1 MRLVPG
7 DPERLGGYWLAARLG
22 AGGRGVVYDA
32 YDDEG
37 HRFAVTVPRGE
48 VGHRYERV
56 TCRHLA
62 EVVAVGSD
70 AGIPYVVSEFVNG
83 PDLRQAVALHGPYAG
98 AELAALAG
106 ALAEVLRALHD
117 AGLTHRGLNPE
128 SVLLADDG
136 PKVIELG
143 LPVPRPLGACTYQA
157 PEVLT
162 GQAAEAAADVFA
174 WGAVVLFA
182 ATGHDPFHG
191 DSLGGIMH
199 RLLTVDP
206 DVSCLPGSL
215 AELVGRALAKDPA
228 DRPTAAELLVDSDA
242 QLRPPET
249 YVRQRSLGELAEEV
263 YATLTPAQQQEVP
276 GLLLRLL
283 DGDTPHDE
291 GDVLRPLME
300 AGLLVR
306 RSVRVPAVE
315 TSVGKLVAVSDDRVA
330 PASAAL
336 YRAWPRLR
344 GWVADERE
352 GLVVHRRIREAARHW
367 SEHRRGR
374 GHLLRGHELDTALG
388 WAATKR
394 RHVRLNQL
402 ERDFINDSVALSKQ
416 RRKLLVPALAS
427 VAAVLAVA
435 VTMTVVS
442 VHGQND
448 LRERLIEADARAV
461 AARAESLRTSD
472 PRTAM
477 RLSVAAWRLAP
488 VFEARA
494 ALQASLVQPEL
505 AVFTDPDADPQ
516 ARYLLRG
523 DTLIRW
529 DASALTLWD
538 VAARRRVASYPL
550 PAGIT
555 ALSDDGRYAEG
566 PATGPIDVTTG
577 RAPDAAVYAISKG
590 NRTRVYRGTRVLFD
604 LTDAKVA
611 LSADGARAAVSRLN
625 GRVELWDLAPRR
637 TRVKVLEVEPL
648 TGADAAAPALAF
660 SPDGRTL
667 AVAGRDG
674 VTLVGGEDARSRG
687 ASAET
692 FGTATQPGPDTVA
705 DLSRGASPAPTGAT
719 APSSGVL
726 ALPAPTPTPA
736 QAPPSAPSQAAAPG
750 TSQAPAARAS
760 QAPVASTSQPP
771 AASTSQPPAAGAS
784 QAPAAGASAS
794 TGADAP
800 ATGPAQPDAQT
811 GTARAEAEASASKAG
826 RPGTGGSGTGQPQ
839 ARATGATPRHAD
851 EAGTGRSGSG
861 DPQAARTGDGEAARS
876 SDGQAARP
884 RDGETARAGDGGGE
898 AARTSDGG
906 GEAARTGDGQAA
918 RAGDGQDARAGDGQ
932 GARPGGEPDDG
943 RGPGA
948 RQGQDRAWG
957 VEVVDGMEAAPGA
970 SAGPLVFSPDGRLLA
985 LPGAGEVRVWNVA
998 ERRLS
1003 GSYPLKD
1010 PGHGLAFSL
1019 DGRQLRYLGGL
1030 GSVVSLD
1037 VSGLPAPSGDGHIA
1051 AFSGNG
1057 RVAAKEVGNAIE
1069 LTDTEERR
1077 KLGRIAAAGDLAF
1090 DAAGRLLAVAGD
1102 PVTVWEVAGGRQV
1115 STIEAGGDVPAVA
1128 LSPDGGTLAT
1138 ARGKLLETW
1147 DVRTGRRIKEYAGA
1161 GDLALAFSP
1170 DGTTL
1175 AAGRNLLDL
1184 PTGRVTPLDLTD
1196 GAAPTALAFSPDGG
1210 RLAIALEGG
1219 RVLLWDVRER
1229 ATMGTI
1235 ETGSAPVD
1243 ELRFSPAGDLLA
1255 VDAGRTSLWDTAAL
1269 REVGQVGSWAAGLA
1283 FSQDGKRLRG
1293 VALDGTVREVAVDPG
1308 LTAREVCARADGAL
1322 TRAEWARLIPE
1333 SGYQDSC

>member
-1 MRLVPG
+1 MPG
-7 DPERLGGYWLAARLG
+7 DPERLGGCWLAARLG

-37 HRFAVTVPRGE
+37 RRFAVTVPRGE

-62 EVVAVGSD
+62 EVVSVGSD
-70 AGIPYVVSEFVNG
+70 GGVPYVVSEFVDG
-83 PDLRQAVALHGPYAG
+83 PDLRQAVALHGPYTG
-98 AELAALAG
+98 DELVALAG
-106 ALAEVLRALHD
+106 ALAEVLRALHE

-143 LPVPRPLGACTYQA
+143 LPVSGPVGAYTYQA

-162 GQAAEAAADVFA
+162 GQAAESAADVFA

-182 ATGHDPFHG
+182 ATGHDPFCG
-191 DSLGGIMH
+191 ESLGGIMH

-206 DVSCLPGSL
+206 DLSCLPDSL
-215 AELVGRALAKDPA
+215 CDLVGRALAKDPA
-228 DRPTAAELLVDSDA
+228 DRPTAAELLVGGEA
-242 QLRPPET
+242 EPPAEGGAELPVKGRAGLCPPEA
-249 YVRQRSLGELAEEV
+249 YVRQPSLGELAEEV
-263 YATLTPAQQQEVP
+263 YARLTPAQQQEVP

-300 AGLLVR
+300 AGLVVR

-315 TSVGKLVAVSDDRVA
+315 TSAGKLVAVSDDRVA

-352 GLVVHRRIREAARHW
+352 GMAVHRHIREAATTW
-367 SEHRRGR
+367 SQRRRGR
-374 GHLLRGHELDTALG
+374 GLLLRGQDLDTALG

-402 ERDFINDSVALSKQ
+402 ERDFINDSVTLSKQ
-416 RRKLLVPALAS
+416 RRKLRVPVLAT

-448 LRERLIEADARAV
+448 LRERLIQADARAV
-461 AARAESLRTSD
+461 AARAEALRPAD

-505 AVFTDPDADPQ
+505 GVFTDPDADAR

-523 DTLIRW
+523 DTLVKW
-529 DASALTLWD
+529 EAGAVTVWD
-538 VAARRRVASYPL
+538 VPARRRVASYVL
-550 PAGIT
+550 PAGVA
-555 ALSDDGRYAEG
+555 ALSDDGRYAEAVG
-566 PATGPIDVTTG
+566 GGPIDVTTG
-577 RAPDAAVYAISKG
+577 RPPAETVYAISRG
-590 NRTRVYRGTRVLFD
+590 NRTRVYRGTRTLLDVK
-604 LTDAKVA
+604 DAKVTV
-611 LSADGARAAVSRLN
+611 SPDGARAAVSRRN
-625 GRVELWDLAPRR
+625 GRVELWDLAARR
-637 TRVKVLEVEPL
+637 PSRAEVVVVDPV

-674 VTLVGGEDARSRG
+674 VTLVGGDDERTGAAEKFGAAVEPGPGTPAELGRDLG
-687 ASAET
+687 AST
-692 FGTATQPGPDTVA
+692 
-705 DLSRGASPAPTGAT
+705 PAP
-719 APSSGVL
+719 GVL
-726 ALPAPTPTPA
+726 ALPAPTPA
-736 QAPPSAPSQAAAPG
+736 QAQPSAPAASQAPTAVQAPTASQAAAASR
-750 TSQAPAARAS
+750 TPAAGASEAASAS
-760 QAPVASTSQPP
+760 QAPQADASQP
-771 AASTSQPPAAGAS
+771 AGAS
-784 QAPAAGASAS
+784 QAPAASASQAPRASQPASVAQAPAAGASQSADGS
-794 TGADAP
+794 RTAAPQTRATGA
-800 ATGPAQPDAQT
+800 AQPDAGGGDQA
-811 GTARAEAEASASKAG
+811 GGPDDAGAG
-826 RPGTGGSGTGQPQ
+826 RP
-839 ARATGATPRHAD
+839 
-851 EAGTGRSGSG
+851 GSG
-861 DPQAARTGDGEAARS
+861 DPQASRTGDGEAARTR
-876 SDGQAARP
+876 DAEAARAQGS
-884 RDGETARAGDGGGE
+884 DAARAQGSDAARAQDGE
-898 AARTSDGG
+898 AARSRNDQAKRPDSDTKGG
-906 GEAARTGDGQAA
+906 TTG
-918 RAGDGQDARAGDGQ
+918 
-932 GARPGGEPDDG
+932 
-943 RGPGA
+943 GP
-948 RQGQDRAWG
+948 WG
-957 VEVVDGMEAAPGA
+957 VVDGLETTAGT
-970 SAGPLVFSPDGRLLA
+970 SAGPLVFSPDGHLLA
-985 LPGAGEVRVWNVA
+985 LPGDGEVRVWNVT

-1010 PGHGLAFSL
+1010 PGHGLSFSS
-1019 DGRQLRYLGGL
+1019 DGHQLRYLSGV

-1037 VSGLPAPSGDGHIA
+1037 VSGLPAPDDDGHVA

-1115 STIEAGGDVPAVA
+1115 ATVQAGGDVPAVA

-1138 ARGKLLETW
+1138 ARGSTLETW
-1147 DVRTGRRIKEYAGA
+1147 DVRTGRRVKEYPGA

-1170 DGTTL
+1170 DGSTL

-1184 PTGRVTPLDLTD
+1184 PTGRITPLDLTD
-1196 GAAPTALAFSPDGG
+1196 GTAPVALAFSPDGG

-1229 ATMGTI
+1229 EPIGAI

-1243 ELRFSPAGDLLA
+1243 GLRFSPGGDLLA
-1255 VDAGRTSLWDTAAL
+1255 VDAARTSLWDTGAL

-1283 FSQDGKRLRG
+1283 FSQDGRRLRG

-1308 LTAREVCARADGAL
+1308 LTAREVCARAGGAL

-1333 SGYQDSC
+1333 SGYQESC

>member
-1 MRLVPG
+1 MPG

-143 LPVPRPLGACTYQA
+143 LPVPRPMGACTYQA

-206 DVSCLPGSL
+206 DVSCLPGPL

-228 DRPTAAELLVDSDA
+228 DRPTAAELLVDGDA
-242 QLRPPET
+242 ELRPPET

-416 RRKLLVPALAS
+416 RRKLFVPSLAS

-505 AVFTDPDADPQ
+505 AVFTDPEADPQ

-529 DASALTLWD
+529 DASAVTLWD
-538 VAARRRVASYPL
+538 VAARRRVASYAL

-577 RAPDAAVYAISKG
+577 RAPDAAVYAISRG

-604 LTDAKVA
+604 LADAKVA

-692 FGTATQPGPDTVA
+692 SGTPARPGPDTVA
-705 DLSRGASPAPTGAT
+705 DLARGASPAPTGAA
-719 APSSGVL
+719 APSPGVL

-736 QAPPSAPSQAAAPG
+736 HAPPSAPSQVAAPG
-750 TSQAPAARAS
+750 TSQTPAAGAS
-760 QAPVASTSQPP
+760 QAPASGASQAP
-771 AASTSQPPAAGAS
+771 AGAS

-794 TGADAP
+794 VGAGAR
-800 ATGPAQPDAQT
+800 ATGPAPVRSAGADGDPTAQPGSRTTGQAQPGART
-811 GTARAEAEASASKAG
+811 GTARADAEAGASRAS

-839 ARATGATPRHAD
+839 ARATGATPPRAGEAD
-851 EAGTGRSGSG
+851 AGRPGSG

-876 SDGQAARP
+876 SDGQAARS
-884 RDGETARAGDGGGE
+884 RDGEAARADDGGGEAARAGDGE

-906 GEAARTGDGQAA
+906 GEAAR
-918 RAGDGQDARAGDGQ
+918 AGDGQ
-932 GARPGGEPDDG
+932 GARPGGEPGD
-943 RGPGA
+943 GPGA
-948 RQGQDRAWG
+948 GQGPDRAWG
-957 VEVVDGMEAAPGA
+957 VEVVDGMETAPGA

-1037 VSGLPAPSGDGHIA
+1037 VSGLPSPSGDGHIA

-1090 DAAGRLLAVAGD
+1090 DAAGRC
-1102 PVTVWEVAGGRQV
+1102 WR
-1115 STIEAGGDVPAVA
+1115 
-1128 LSPDGGTLAT
+1128 
-1138 ARGKLLETW
+1138 W
-1147 DVRTGRRIKEYAGA
+1147 
-1161 GDLALAFSP
+1161 
-1170 DGTTL
+1170 
-1175 AAGRNLLDL
+1175 
-1184 PTGRVTPLDLTD
+1184 
-1196 GAAPTALAFSPDGG
+1196 
-1210 RLAIALEGG
+1210 
-1219 RVLLWDVRER
+1219 R
-1229 ATMGTI
+1229 AT
-1235 ETGSAPVD
+1235 
-1243 ELRFSPAGDLLA
+1243 R
-1255 VDAGRTSLWDTAAL
+1255 
-1269 REVGQVGSWAAGLA
+1269 
-1283 FSQDGKRLRG
+1283 
-1293 VALDGTVREVAVDPG
+1293 
-1308 LTAREVCARADGAL
+1308 
-1322 TRAEWARLIPE
+1322 
-1333 SGYQDSC
+1333 

>member
-1 MRLVPG
+1 MPG

-37 HRFAVTVPRGE
+37 RRFAVTVPRGE
-48 VGHRYERV
+48 VGRRYERV

-70 AGIPYVVSEFVNG
+70 GGVPYVVSEFVNG
-83 PDLRQAVALHGPYAG
+83 PDLRQAVALHGPYTG
-98 AELAALAG
+98 DELVALAG
-106 ALAEVLRALHD
+106 ALAQVLRALHD
-117 AGLTHRGLNPE
+117 ARLTHRGLNPE

-143 LPVPRPLGACTYQA
+143 LPVSGPVGAYTYQA

-182 ATGHDPFHG
+182 ATGRDPFHG
-191 DSLGGIMH
+191 ESLGGIMH

-206 DVSCLPGSL
+206 DVSCLPDSL
-215 AELVGRALAKDPA
+215 CELVGRALAKDPA
-228 DRPTAAELLVDSDA
+228 ERPTAAELLVDGGAELS
-242 QLRPPET
+242 PPQA
-249 YVRQRSLGELAEEV
+249 YVRQPSLGELAEEV
-263 YATLTPAQQQEVP
+263 YAGLTPAQQQEVP

-306 RSVRVPAVE
+306 RSVRVPGVE
-315 TSVGKLVAVSDDRVA
+315 TSVGRLVAVSDDRVA

-352 GLVVHRRIREAARHW
+352 GMLVHRRIREAARHW

-402 ERDFINDSVALSKQ
+402 ERDFVNDSVALSKQ
-416 RRKLLVPALAS
+416 RRKLLVPSLAS

-461 AARAESLRTSD
+461 AARAQALRTSD

-488 VFEARA
+488 VFEARS

-505 AVFTDPDADPQ
+505 AVFTDPEADAQ
-516 ARYLLRG
+516 ARYLLSG
-523 DTLIRW
+523 DMLVRW
-529 DASALTLWD
+529 DTSALTVWD
-538 VAARRRVASYPL
+538 VPARRRAATYAL
-550 PAGIT
+550 PAGAT
-555 ALSDDGRYAEG
+555 ALSDDGRYAEVG
-566 PATGPIDVTTG
+566 DGGPIDVTTG
-577 RAPDAAVYAISKG
+577 RAPAAAVYAISKG
-590 NRTRVYRGTRVLFD
+590 NRTRVYRGTRVSLD
-604 LTDAKVA
+604 VTDAKVA
-611 LSADGARAAVSRLN
+611 LSPDGTRAAVSRLT

-637 TRVKVLEVEPL
+637 TRTGVVEVEPS
-648 TGADAAAPALAF
+648 TGAAAPAVAF
-660 SPDGRTL
+660 SPDGRTV

-674 VTLVGGEDARSRG
+674 VALVEAGGVRSRTG
-687 ASAET
+687 SAET
-692 FGTATQPGPDTVA
+692 FGAAGEPGPDTPS
-705 DLSRGASPAPTGAT
+705 DLAHGPEPAPA
-719 APSSGVL
+719 AAAQSPGVL
-726 ALPAPTPTPA
+726 ALPTPA
-736 QAPPSAPSQAAAPG
+736 QARPSAPPATP
-750 TSQAPAARAS
+750 APASHPPATAAS
-760 QAPVASTSQPP
+760 QAPV
-771 AASTSQPPAAGAS
+771 
-784 QAPAAGASAS
+784 AGASAS
-794 TGADAP
+794 TGAQ
-800 ATGPAQPDAQT
+800 ATGPD
-811 GTARAEAEASASKAG
+811 RAETSGGGQSAE
-826 RPGTGGSGTGQPQ
+826 PQ
-839 ARATGATPRHAD
+839 ARATGADRPNAEDGGAGQPDGGEPQTARTRGGEAGAD
-851 EAGTGRSGSG
+851 RDGRAGRPGDDTGAAPGTARESEAGT
-861 DPQAARTGDGEAARS
+861 PQDG
-876 SDGQAARP
+876 
-884 RDGETARAGDGGGE
+884 
-898 AARTSDGG
+898 
-906 GEAARTGDGQAA
+906 
-918 RAGDGQDARAGDGQ
+918 
-932 GARPGGEPDDG
+932 
-943 RGPGA
+943 
-948 RQGQDRAWG
+948 AWG
-957 VEVVDGMEAAPGA
+957 AEVVDGLETTPGA

-985 LPGAGEVRVWNVA
+985 LPGDGEVRVWNVA
-998 ERRLS
+998 ERRLA
-1003 GSYPLKD
+1003 GSYPLQN
-1010 PGHGLAFSL
+1010 PGHGLAFSS
-1019 DGRQLRYLGGL
+1019 DGRQLRYLSGL

-1037 VSGLPAPSGDGHIA
+1037 VSGLPAPSDDGHVA

-1057 RVAAKEVGNAIE
+1057 RVAAKEVGDAIE
-1069 LTDTEERR
+1069 LTDTEEHR

-1090 DAAGRLLAVAGD
+1090 DAGGRLLAVAGD

-1115 STIEAGGDVPAVA
+1115 STITAGGDVPAVA

-1138 ARGKLLETW
+1138 ARGTLLETW
-1147 DVRTGRRIKEYAGA
+1147 DVRTARRIKAYAGA

-1170 DGTTL
+1170 DGSTL
-1175 AAGRNLLDL
+1175 AAGPNLLDL
-1184 PTGRVTPLDLTD
+1184 STGRITPLDLSD

-1210 RLAIALEGG
+1210 RLAIALDAG

-1229 ATMGTI
+1229 EPIGTI

-1243 ELRFSPAGDLLA
+1243 ELRFSPGGDLLA
-1255 VDAGRTSLWDTAAL
+1255 VDAARTSLWDTAAL
-1269 REVGQVGSWAAGLA
+1269 REVGQVGSWAAGPA

-1293 VALDGTVREVAVDPG
+1293 VTLDGTVREVAVDPG
-1308 LTAREVCARADGAL
+1308 LTAREVCARAGGAL
-1322 TRAEWARLIPE
+1322 SRAEWARLIPE
-1333 SGYQDSC
+1333 SGYQESC

>member
-1 MRLVPG
+1 MPG

>member
-1 MRLVPG
+1 MPG
-7 DPERLGGYWLAARLG
+7 DPERLGGYWPAARLG

-37 HRFAVTVPRGE
+37 RRFAVTVPRGE

-70 AGIPYVVSEFVNG
+70 EGVPYVVSEFVDG
-83 PDLRQAVALHGPYAG
+83 PDLRQAVALHGPYTG
-98 AELAALAG
+98 DELVALAG
-106 ALAEVLRALHD
+106 ALAEVLRTLHD

-143 LPVPRPLGACTYQA
+143 LPVSGTVGAYTYQA

-162 GQAAEAAADVFA
+162 GQAAESAADVFA

-182 ATGHDPFHG
+182 ATGHDPFRG
-191 DSLGGIMH
+191 ESLGGIMH

-206 DVSCLPGSL
+206 DVSCLPDSL
-215 AELVGRALAKDPA
+215 CELVGRALAKDPA
-228 DRPTAAELLVDSDA
+228 DRPTAAELLVDGGA
-242 QLRPPET
+242 ELRPPPA
-249 YVRQRSLGELAEEV
+249 YVRQRSLGEVAEEV
-263 YATLTPAQQQEVP
+263 YAGLTPAQQQEVP

-306 RSVRVPAVE
+306 RSVRVPGVE
-315 TSVGKLVAVSDDRVA
+315 TAVGRLVAVSDDRVA

-352 GLVVHRRIREAARHW
+352 GMLVHRRIREAARHW

-374 GHLLRGHELDTALG
+374 GHLLRGQELDTALG

-402 ERDFINDSVALSKQ
+402 ERDFVNESVALSKQ
-416 RRKLLVPALAS
+416 RRKLLVPSLAT

-448 LRERLIEADARAV
+448 LRERLLEADARAV

-505 AVFTDPDADPQ
+505 AVFTDPGADAR

-523 DTLIRW
+523 DTLVRW
-529 DASALTLWD
+529 DTGALTVWD
-538 VAARRRVASYPL
+538 VRSRRRAVTYAL
-550 PAGIT
+550 PAGVT
-555 ALSDDGRYAEG
+555 ALSDDGLYADVSG
-566 PATGPIDVTTG
+566 AGPIDVTTG
-577 RAPDAAVYAISKG
+577 RAPAAGVYTISRG
-590 NRTRVYRGTRVLFD
+590 NRTRVYQGTRVLFD
-604 LTDAKVA
+604 VTDAKVA
-611 LSADGARAAVSRLN
+611 LSPDGTRAAVSRPT
-625 GRVELWDLAPRR
+625 GRVELWNLAARR
-637 TRVKVLEVEPL
+637 TRTGVVEVEPL
-648 TGADAAAPALAF
+648 TGADAAAPAVAF
-660 SPDGRTL
+660 SPDGRML

-674 VTLVGGEDARSRG
+674 VTLVGARGGRSRTG
-687 ASAET
+687 AEET
-692 FGTATQPGPDTVA
+692 FGAAVEPGPDTPA
-705 DLSRGASPAPTGAT
+705 DLAGSPAPAPTT
-719 APSSGVL
+719 AAQSPGVL
-726 ALPAPTPTPA
+726 ALPTPT
-736 QAPPSAPSQAAAPG
+736 QPSAPSPATA
-750 TSQAPAARAS
+750 TSQAPAAGT
-760 QAPVASTSQPP
+760 PEST
-771 AASTSQPPAAGAS
+771 
-784 QAPAAGASAS
+784 
-794 TGADAP
+794 
-800 ATGPAQPDAQT
+800 TGPDRVETFSTDGGRTTEPQPRTTAQAGTTQPQSRATSGAGTAQPQARTTAQA
-811 GTARAEAEASASKAG
+811 GTAQPQASMTAEA
-826 RPGTGGSGTGQPQ
+826 GTAQPQ
-839 ARATGATPRHAD
+839 ARATGAQRGDAD
-851 EAGTGRSGSG
+851 EAGAGRPGSG
-861 DPQAARTGDGEAARS
+861 DPQAGQARDGEATRT
-876 SDGQAARP
+876 GQAARP
-884 RDGETARAGDGGGE
+884 GDG
-898 AARTSDGG
+898 
-906 GEAARTGDGQAA
+906 TGDAPGTGREREAGQPEDE
-918 RAGDGQDARAGDGQ
+918 AGPPEDG
-932 GARPGGEPDDG
+932 
-943 RGPGA
+943 
-948 RQGQDRAWG
+948 AWG
-957 VEVVDGMEAAPGA
+957 VEVVDGLETTPGA

-985 LPGAGEVRVWNVA
+985 LPGDGEVRVWNVA
-998 ERRLS
+998 ERRLA
-1003 GSYPLKD
+1003 GSYPLQD
-1010 PGHGLAFSL
+1010 PGHGLAFSS
-1019 DGRQLRYLGGL
+1019 DGHQLRYLSGT

-1037 VSGLPAPSGDGHIA
+1037 VSGLPAPSDDGHVA

-1090 DAAGRLLAVAGD
+1090 DAGGRLLAVAGD

-1115 STIEAGGDVPAVA
+1115 SAIDAGGDVPAVA

-1138 ARGKLLETW
+1138 ARGTLLETW
-1147 DVRTGRRIKEYAGA
+1147 EVRTGRRIKAYAGA

-1170 DGTTL
+1170 DGSTL
-1175 AAGRNLLDL
+1175 AAGPNLLDL
-1184 PTGRVTPLDLTD
+1184 PTGRITPLDLTD

-1210 RLAIALEGG
+1210 RLAIALDAG
-1219 RVLLWDVRER
+1219 RVLLWDVHEREPI
-1229 ATMGTI
+1229 GTI

-1243 ELRFSPAGDLLA
+1243 ELRFSPGGDLLA

-1269 REVGQVGSWAAGLA
+1269 REVGQVGSWASGLA
-1283 FSQDGKRLRG
+1283 FSQDGRRLRG
-1293 VALDGTVREVAVDPG
+1293 VTLDGTVREVAVDPG
-1308 LTAREVCARADGAL
+1308 LTAREVCARAGGAL
-1322 TRAEWARLIPE
+1322 SRAEWARLIPE
-1333 SGYQDSC
+1333 SGYQESC

>member
-1 MRLVPG
+1 MPG
-7 DPERLGGYWLAARLG
+7 DPERLGGCWLAARLG

-37 HRFAVTVPRGE
+37 RRFAVTVPRGE
-48 VGHRYERV
+48 VGRRYERV
-56 TCRHLA
+56 TCRRLA

-70 AGIPYVVSEFVNG
+70 DGVPYVVSEYVDG
-83 PDLRQAVALHGPYAG
+83 PDLRQAVALHGPYTG
-98 AELAALAG
+98 DELVALAG
-106 ALAEVLRALHD
+106 ALAEALRALHE

-128 SVLLADDG
+128 SVLLAGDG

-143 LPVPRPLGACTYQA
+143 LPVAGPVGAYTYQA

-162 GQAAEAAADVFA
+162 GQAAEAPADVFA

-182 ATGHDPFHG
+182 ASGDDPFCG
-191 DSLGGIMH
+191 ESLGGIMH

-206 DVSCLPGSL
+206 DLSCLPDSL
-215 AELVGRALAKDPA
+215 CELVGRALAKDPA
-228 DRPTAAELLVDSDA
+228 ARPTAAELVVDSEA
-242 QLRPPET
+242 EVRPPEA

-263 YATLTPAQQQEVP
+263 YAELTPAQQQEVP

-352 GLVVHRRIREAARHW
+352 GMVVHRHIRQAARQW
-367 SEHRRGR
+367 SQHRRGR

-402 ERDFINDSVALSKQ
+402 ERDFIHDSVALSKQ
-416 RRKLLVPALAS
+416 RRKLLMPSLAS

-448 LRERLIEADARAV
+448 LRERLIQADARAV
-461 AARAESLRTSD
+461 AARAETLRTSD

-505 AVFTDPDADPQ
+505 GVFTDPDAEVR

-523 DTLIRW
+523 DTLVRW
-529 DASALTLWD
+529 DTGSLTVWD
-538 VAARRRVASYPL
+538 VPSRRRVASYAL
-550 PAGIT
+550 PADT
-555 ALSDDGRYAEG
+555 AALSDDGRYAESLDGG
-566 PATGPIDVTTG
+566 PLDVTTG
-577 RAPDAAVYAISKG
+577 RAPAGTVYAISRG
-590 NRTRVYRGTRVLFD
+590 NRTRVYRGTRVLLD
-604 LTDAKVA
+604 VTDAKVA
-611 LSADGARAAVSRLN
+611 VSPDGTRAAVSRLT
-625 GRVELWDLAPRR
+625 GRVELWNLVPRR
-637 TRVKVLEVEPL
+637 ASRTGAVEVDPL

-674 VTLVGGEDARSRG
+674 VTLVGSKEVGSRAG
-687 ASAET
+687 AVEM
-692 FGTATQPGPDTVA
+692 FGAAVEPGPDTPA
-705 DLSRGASPAPTGAT
+705 DLGRVTQAGPNVGAVPSP
-719 APSSGVL
+719 GVL
-726 ALPAPTPTPA
+726 ALPVPSPSPTQPSPGSAASQAPVTGGS
-736 QAPPSAPSQAAAPG
+736 PPSAG
-750 TSQAPAARAS
+750 TTQAPAADASRSPAAVTS
-760 QAPVASTSQPP
+760 QAPVAS
-771 AASTSQPPAAGAS
+771 ASRVPTAGAS
-784 QAPAAGASAS
+784 QSTAP
-794 TGADAP
+794 
-800 ATGPAQPDAQT
+800 QPH
-811 GTARAEAEASASKAG
+811 GT
-826 RPGTGGSGTGQPQ
+826 
-839 ARATGATPRHAD
+839 
-851 EAGTGRSGSG
+851 
-861 DPQAARTGDGEAARS
+861 
-876 SDGQAARP
+876 GQAARP
-884 RDGETARAGDGGGE
+884 GGDAETA
-898 AARTSDGG
+898 SP
-906 GEAARTGDGQAA
+906 TGRRPSTEQADGQ
-918 RAGDGQDARAGDGQ
+918 GDGQ
-932 GARPGGEPDDG
+932 GDRRGDGQGDSRGDSRGDGQGDG
-943 RGPGA
+943 RGGKEPGED
-948 RQGQDRAWG
+948 GAWG
-957 VEVVDGMEAAPGA
+957 VEVVDGLETPPGA
-970 SAGPLVFSPDGRLLA
+970 SAGPLVFSPDGNLLA
-985 LPGAGEVRVWNVA
+985 LPGDGEVRVWNVA
-998 ERRLS
+998 ERRLA

-1010 PGHGLAFSL
+1010 PGHDLTFSS
-1019 DGRQLRYLGGL
+1019 DGRQLRYLSGI

-1037 VSGLPAPSGDGHIA
+1037 VSGLPAPSDDGHIA

-1069 LTDTEERR
+1069 LTDTEQRR

-1090 DAAGRLLAVAGD
+1090 DAGGRLLAVAGD
-1102 PVTVWEVAGGRQV
+1102 PVTVWEVSGGRQV
-1115 STIEAGGDVPAVA
+1115 ATIEAGGDVPAVA

-1138 ARGKLLETW
+1138 ARGRTLETW
-1147 DVRTGRRIKEYAGA
+1147 DVRTARRIKAYEGA

-1175 AAGRNLLDL
+1175 AAGPNLLDL
-1184 PTGRVTPLDLTD
+1184 PTGRITPLDLTD
-1196 GAAPTALAFSPDGG
+1196 AAAPTALAFSSDGR

-1229 ATMGTI
+1229 RSVGTI

-1243 ELRFSPAGDLLA
+1243 ELRFSPGGDLLA
-1255 VDAGRTSLWDTAAL
+1255 VDAGRTSLWDTTAL
-1269 REVGQVGSWAAGLA
+1269 REVGQVGPWAAGLA

-1308 LTAREVCARADGAL
+1308 LTAREVCARAGGAL

-1333 SGYQDSC
+1333 SDYQDSC